1 MCIVKSPRIGTT
13 SSIYSVLC
21 LTIGFLFFG
30 LSSHASVG
38 TINPTNNVSKFF
50 KAQLESDSSII
61 NMGWYDGGGSV
72 GANIPVSITD
82 TEMLGFGFSENYG
95 WINFNC
101 ANTTTALPAG
111 ICGTSDFKVENIN
124 GVLTGYAWG
133 ENLGWINFGPAAPGQ
148 TYPLVEI
155 NYDVA
160 GEFVGYA
167 WSQNA
172 GWILFDCT
180 LSNDSCTRTDWNS
193 DCNDG
198 VDNDSDGFADFPLDT
213 ECSSTSDASEGIYQC
228 SDGADNDSDG
238 LTDSPADPQ
247 CTSATDNKEASGQS
261 SSTSGQSSGVD
272 SDTTSDPNVS
282 ETGDSEP
289 TDSTGDSDSPSTS
302 NSSSGGSNS
311 SGIFPDE
318 NPPETIDIPEEAY
331 EAIETDALAF
341 VSVEN
346 IKNIVGD
353 ILSTNQRTS
362 VANTISSAG
371 VALAVGGTLPTLIG
385 IVGVSEVA
393 LIPVRLASL
402 FLSALGIRR
411 KKWGVVYDAVT
422 KQPLDPVYVIL
433 QDLAGNEVATSI
445 TDLDGRFGFLVKKGT
460 YKIVA
465 GKTNYEF
472 PAKDMVG
479 KSSDGIYNDVY
490 YGQEIV
496 VPEDG
501 AVLAFNIPMTPI
513 GFDWNEAAKREQ
525 KVMRFYTKRKRTFL
539 AISQALYY
547 FGFVL
552 SLFVAIVQPKP
563 YTFVIL
569 GFYGLVFLLHR
580 LGIRERVYGTV
591 VDKVTGFGVPFSVVR
606 IYSEKTGVQIK
617 NCVADASGKYL
628 CLVGNG
634 VYKLVLEKK
643 LPDGTY
649 QKVQE
654 RSNVV
659 VKKGVLST
667 TFEL

>member
-1 MCIVKSPRIGTT
+1 MCTVKSLRNGTIVYIYAVLCIVA
-13 SSIYSVLC
+13 
-21 LTIGFLFFG
+21 GFLFFAV
-30 LSSHASVG
+30 SSHASVG
-38 TINPTNNVSKFF
+38 TINPTNNVNKFF
-50 KAQLESDSSII
+50 KAQLESDSSVI
-61 NMGWYDGGGSV
+61 NMGWYSGAVSPSV
-72 GANIPVSITD
+72 PVTVTD
-82 TEMLGFGFSENYG
+82 TELLGFGFSENYG

-101 ANTTTALPAG
+101 ANTTTAFPAG
-111 ICGTSDFKVENIN
+111 ICGTSDFKVENNN
-124 GVLTGYAWG
+124 GVLSGYAWG
-133 ENLGWINFGPAAPGQ
+133 ENLGWINFGPSAPGQ

-167 WSQNA
+167 WSENA

-180 LSNDSCTRTDWNS
+180 LSDDSCTRTDWNS

-198 VDNDSDGFADFPLDT
+198 VDNDSDGFIDFPLDP
-213 ECSSTSDASEGIYQC
+213 ECTSTSDASEGIYQC

-238 LTDSPADPQ
+238 FTDFPDDPQ

-272 SDTTSDPNVS
+272 SDTTSDPSIS
-282 ETGDSEP
+282 ETSDDDTDTGGD
-289 TDSTGDSDSPSTS
+289 DSGPSTS
-302 NSSSGGSNS
+302 NTSSGGGGAS
-311 SGIFPDE
+311 SSSVFPDE
-318 NPPETIDIPEEAY
+318 NPPERIDIPEEAY
-331 EAIETDALAF
+331 EAIAVDEPAF

-353 ILSTNQRTS
+353 ILSTEQRIS

-371 VALAVGGTLPTLIG
+371 AALAVGGTLPTLIG
-385 IVGVSEVA
+385 LVGVSEVA

-460 YKIVA
+460 YKIIA

-501 AVLAFNIPMTPI
+501 AVLAYNIPMTPI

-591 VDKVTGFGVPFSVVR
+591 VDKVTGFGVPYSVVR